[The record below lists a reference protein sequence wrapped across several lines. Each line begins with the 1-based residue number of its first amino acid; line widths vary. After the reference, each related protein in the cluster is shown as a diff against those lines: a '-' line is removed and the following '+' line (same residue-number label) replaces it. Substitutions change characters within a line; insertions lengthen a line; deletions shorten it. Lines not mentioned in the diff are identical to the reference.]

1 MNLLQS
7 FIISMSMYS
16 RIPMPKVEWENK
28 NMKYVMCFFP
38 LVGLVIG
45 LILWL
50 AGSFLLGTGCGSL
63 FFGAVMTLIPVLV
76 TGGIHLDG
84 FMDTMDALGSYGD
97 QNKKLAILK
106 DSHAGA
112 FAILGICCYFL
123 WSMAVWSEVT
133 AKMLPVI
140 GCGYVISRALSGL
153 SVVSYPPA
161 RNSGLAATFQKHA
174 RQRQVQVVLI
184 VYVLV
189 AGGAM
194 LFFNVTYALA
204 AISACS
210 LVFCYYKKMSEKQF
224 GGITGDLAGYF
235 LQLCELSVT
244 TFVVLAGGVLW

>member
-16 RIPMPKVEWENK
+16 KIPMPKVEWKKE
-28 NMKYVMCFFP
+28 NMKYVLCFFP

-45 LILWL
+45 LLIWL
-50 AGSFLLGTGCGSL
+50 AGTWLLKTNCGRI
-63 FFGAVMTLIPVLV
+63 FFAAVMTLIPVLV

-97 QNKKLAILK
+97 RNKKLAILK

-133 AKMLPVI
+133 EEMLPVI
-140 GCGYVISRALSGL
+140 GCGYVLSRALSGL
-153 SVVSYPPA
+153 SVATYPLA
-161 RNSGLAATFQKHA
+161 RKKGLAATFQQNA
-174 RQRQVQVVLI
+174 RQGLVQAVLT
-184 VYVLV
+184 VYVFA
-189 AGGAM
+189 AGMGM
-194 LFFNVTYALA
+194 LALDVSYALA
-204 AISACS
+204 AVAACT
-210 LVFCYYKKMSEKQF
+210 LVFCYYKRMSEKQF

-244 TFVVLAGGVLW
+244 TAVVLTGGVL